1 MVQLPPAA
9 LHQLNS
15 PIEPHE
21 EQEGMLEIVG
31 EMKKLDVPGV
41 ESRQCFV
48 HERLVLNT
56 SVPENLSTRSI
67 LGPKDFSCATLQQV
81 SARRALFLRTARPAQ
96 RGPGLKP
103 SLHLHRPFFRRNRAF
118 AKCRINRSAKG
129 VAALQRAENGI
140 FLLVEPAEIYGV
152 VDTMNGQE
160 NLRRLQFGEDRKS

>member
-41 ESRQCFV
+41 KSRQCFV
-48 HERLVLNT
+48 HARLVLNT
-56 SVPENLSTRSI
+56 TVPDNSFTGSI
-67 LGPKDFSCATLQQV
+67 TGPEHFRCATLQQV
-81 SARRALFLRTARPAQ
+81 SARRAPFLRTAKPAQ

-103 SLHLHRPFFRRNRAF
+103 
-118 AKCRINRSAKG
+118 
-129 VAALQRAENGI
+129 
-140 FLLVEPAEIYGV
+140 
-152 VDTMNGQE
+152 
-160 NLRRLQFGEDRKS
+160 